1 MKAKLMTA
9 LRRMFDKPLRKRG
22 YDYAC
27 GVLVREG
34 YAGAVALDRI
44 IDHAHERGIV
54 TGWHMGAENALMQY
68 LSRHPRPRNRKQSRK
83 G

>member
-1 MKAKLMTA
+1 MKNLFNW
-9 LRRMFDKPLRKRG
+9 LPRMIQAPLRKRG

-34 YAGAVALDRI
+34 YAGAVQLDRI
-44 IDHAHERGIV
+44 IDRAWDHGPYTA
-54 TGWHMGAENALMQY
+54 WHNGAEQALMQY
-68 LSRHPRPRNRKQSRK
+68 LSRHPRPKNRKQSRK